1 MGFLIGLVVIV
12 LGAVSAIVPEI
23 GWHISEGWKFRDAEP
38 SDAALLWTRI
48 SGIFCIVVGLYF
60 VFKA

>member
-38 SDAALLWTRI
+38 SDAALLWIRI
-48 SGIFCIVVGLYF
+48 SGIFCIAVGFWLL
-60 VFKA
+60 FKG